1 MNTDDKNSFLC
12 GLPLYKII
20 LNFIFIVVF
29 AILNVYIL
37 EEFSYLINYISDIHN
52 FVNQIIKLFGLIIVF
67 QLIDLL
73 GSVYL
78 EVIRVELLNATDR
91 YYFKRLYLASPDK
104 IQKYHTGV
112 IVSLITQIKERKST
126 FFNQLFVGLILGFA
140 QLLFIS
146 VVLFRADYRISLLYL
161 LCVTF
166 CIMLNIIMTKV
177 SGKLRIDMVVAIRNK
192 NKLLMDFISGIMTV
206 KKTRSYEFL
215 RDYIRRGNREV
226 RSKSL
231 KSELLRS
238 SYMTLKTLIC
248 YLTVILLIYI
258 SYKINPSDLNT
269 IIYLASLPSLLQHTI
284 KGITIALFAKADY
297 NTVRDNL
304 FEVITQ
310 LDTIERTD
318 KFIKYELLDVKYSY
332 PNSNN
337 QISIDSFSII
347 KGDKIIITGESG
359 QGKTTLLNI
368 LTGFIDIPDCIK
380 MIDGKETNY
389 YIDGAIITQDVELF
403 DISLRDNLTLGKDIS
418 DEKLLSMIDAVGLS
432 DWFQSLSKGLD
443 TVLGERGGNLSVGQ
457 KQRLLLLRGLLI
469 DKEIYFFDE
478 PTSNLDEETEKKIVK
493 LFSTVLRNKT
503 VIIITH
509 RMSLLELGTK
519 FYTYSNGTLQPSNL
533 K

>member
-1 MNTDDKNSFLC
+1 MNTDDRNSFLC
-12 GLPLYKII
+12 GLPLYKVI
-20 LNFIFIVVF
+20 LGLILIVTF
-29 AILNVYIL
+29 AFFNVYIL
-37 EEFSYLINYISDIHN
+37 EEFSKLVNYISDTN
-52 FVNQIIKLFGLIIVF
+52 VFVKQIVKLFSFIILF

-78 EVIRVELLNATDR
+78 EVIRIELLNATDR

-112 IVSLITQIKERKST
+112 IVSLITQVKERKGI
-126 FFNQLFVGLILGFA
+126 FFNQLFIGLLLGLA

-146 VVLFRADYRISLLYL
+146 VVLFRADYRIALFYL
-161 LCVTF
+161 LCVIF
-166 CIMLNIIMTKV
+166 CIVLNIVMTKL
-177 SGKLRIDMVVAIRNK
+177 SGKLRTDMVIATRNK

-206 KKTRSYEFL
+206 KKTHSYEFL

-226 RSKSL
+226 RNKSL
-231 KSELLRS
+231 KSELVRS

-248 YLTVILLIYI
+248 YLTIILLIYI

-269 IIYLASLPSLLQHTI
+269 IIYLASLPSLLQHI
-284 KGITIALFAKADY
+284 VKDITISLFAKADY
-297 NTVRDNL
+297 DTVRDNL
-304 FEVITQ
+304 FEIILQ

-318 KFIKYELLDVKYSY
+318 KFIKYELCNVKYFY
-332 PNSNN
+332 PNSSN
-337 QISIDSFSII
+337 QISIDNFTIT

-368 LTGFIDIPDCIK
+368 LTGFLSVTDCIK
-380 MIDGKETNY
+380 MIDGKETDY
-389 YIDGAIITQDVELF
+389 YIDGAIVTQDVELF
-403 DISLRDNLTLGKDIS
+403 DISLRDNLTLGKNIS
-418 DEKLLSMIDAVGLS
+418 DETLLNMIDAVGLF

-457 KQRLLLLRGLLI
+457 KQRISLLRGLLI
-469 DKEIYFFDE
+469 DKEVYFFDE

-493 LFSTVLRNKT
+493 LFSTILKDKT

-509 RMSLLELGTK
+509 RLSLLELGTK
-519 FYTYSNGTLQPSNL
+519 FYTYSNGVLQLSDV